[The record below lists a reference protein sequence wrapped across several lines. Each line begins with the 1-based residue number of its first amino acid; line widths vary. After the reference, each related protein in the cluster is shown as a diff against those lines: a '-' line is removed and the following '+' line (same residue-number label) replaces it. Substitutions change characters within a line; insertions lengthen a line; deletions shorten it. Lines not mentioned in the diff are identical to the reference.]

1 MGWGKAQV
9 SVKSQK
15 IFDNKSGLSK
25 LSNHYM
31 IKNSQVD
38 TLWLMNWVENNQLSI
53 NLTTAKFVNSEI
65 SLIVIIISLSD
76 VIISIKV

>member
-1 MGWGKAQV
+1 
-9 SVKSQK
+9 
-15 IFDNKSGLSK
+15 
-25 LSNHYM
+25 
-31 IKNSQVD
+31 
-38 TLWLMNWVENNQLSI
+38 MNWVENNQLSI